1 MNALERQFAQT
12 VAEHKST
19 IYTVCYMFSQD
30 ADEVNDLFQ
39 EVLVNLWKGFE
50 SFEHRSDIRTWIYRV
65 ALNTCISLDRKKR
78 RSSEVRLT
86 MDINL
91 FEDRDE
97 DTRQVDM
104 LHKRLS
110 KLQPFDR
117 AIVLLW
123 LENLSYEDIGQI
135 VGITAKNV
143 SVRLFRIREQ
153 LKQAGEVLGVLKA
166 EGIGTSTPS
175 KPISFARRA
184 ALAKYCFICPISSR
198 VISKVS
204 ICV

>member
-1 MNALERQFAQT
+1 MTTIERQFAQI

-19 IYTVCYMFSQD
+19 IYTVCYMFSKD
-30 ADEVNDLFQ
+30 ADEVSDLFQ

-50 SFEHRSDIRTWIYRV
+50 GFEHRSDIKTWIYRV

-78 RSSEVRLT
+78 RSSTVRLT

-91 FEDRDE
+91 FEDRDD
-97 DTRQVDM
+97 DTRQIDL
-104 LHKRLS
+104 LHKRIS

-123 LENLSYEDIGQI
+123 LENHSYEEIGQI

-153 LKQAGEVLGVLKA
+153 LKQM
-166 EGIGTSTPS
+166 SND
-175 KPISFARRA
+175 
-184 ALAKYCFICPISSR
+184 
-198 VISKVS
+198 
-204 ICV
+204 